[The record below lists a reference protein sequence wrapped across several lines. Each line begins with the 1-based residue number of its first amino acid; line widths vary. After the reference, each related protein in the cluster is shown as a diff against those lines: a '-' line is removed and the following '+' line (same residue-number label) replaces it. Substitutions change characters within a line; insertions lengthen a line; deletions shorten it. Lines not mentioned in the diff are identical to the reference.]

1 MLVSRVDDRSKRI
14 VETAIELAARDG
26 FAAVRLRDVAAQAKV
41 ALGTV
46 YKRFA
51 SKEEI
56 LVVAMQREGERM
68 LAQMTVAP
76 PGEVPLERAVW
87 FFDLATRGFC
97 RRPKLAKAML
107 RAIASGEG
115 MSTRVASLHA
125 LVTIMLVAALDGHP
139 PTQHRRWGGDADS
152 ETREVARIL
161 LDVWFASL
169 VGWAGG
175 ATDIPGVVK
184 NVERAASRLL

>member
-1 MLVSRVDDRSKRI
+1 MDERAKRI
-14 VETAIELAARDG
+14 VDTAIELAARDG
-26 FAAVRLRDVAAQAKV
+26 FAAVRLRDVAAKAKV

-56 LVVAMQREGERM
+56 LVVAMQREGERL
-68 LAQMTVAP
+68 LANMTTAP
-76 PGEVPLERAVW
+76 PAETPLERAVW

-97 RRPKLAKAML
+97 RRPKLARAML

-115 MSTRVASLHA
+115 MNDRVASLHA
-125 LVTIMLVAALDGHP
+125 TVTIMLVAAIDGHP
-139 PTQHRRWGGDADS
+139 PTEARRWGGDADQ
-152 ETREVARIL
+152 ETREIARIL

-175 ATDIPGVVK
+175 GTDIAGVVA
-184 NVERAASRLL
+184 NVERAATRLL

>member
-1 MLVSRVDDRSKRI
+1 MRSDPTPMSREPSSSRGEPSSARSEPRSPSHASATRQSVLVSRVDDRSKRI

-76 PGEVPLERAVW
+76 PGEAPLARSVW
-87 FFDLATRGFC
+87 FFDLATRASF
-97 RRPKLAKAML
+97 RRPNLAKPIHL
-107 RAIASGEG
+107 C
-115 MSTRVASLHA
+115 
-125 LVTIMLVAALDGHP
+125 
-139 PTQHRRWGGDADS
+139 
-152 ETREVARIL
+152 
-161 LDVWFASL
+161 
-169 VGWAGG
+169 
-175 ATDIPGVVK
+175 
-184 NVERAASRLL
+184 N